1 MWDYITGT
9 ELRRLNLLYNVQVQ
23 KKKLNSIKVI
33 SVALMLIK
41 LEVLQDKGGG
51 NRTDNVAFA
60 SDKMKAI
67 R

>member
-9 ELRRLNLLYNVQVQ
+9 ELRRLNLLCNVQVQ

-33 SVALMLIK
+33 SVVLMLIK
-41 LEVLQDKGGG
+41 FEVLHDKGGG
-51 NRTDNVAFA
+51 NRTDRVAFA

>member
-1 MWDYITGT
+1 
-9 ELRRLNLLYNVQVQ
+9 
-23 KKKLNSIKVI
+23 
-33 SVALMLIK
+33 MLIK

-51 NRTDNVAFA
+51 NRTDSVTFA

>member
-9 ELRRLNLLYNVQVQ
+9 ELRRLNLLCNVQVQ
-23 KKKLNSIKVI
+23 KKKLNSTEVI

-51 NRTDNVAFA
+51 NRTDSVAFA